1 MNYNYAI
8 ILVLIILIIGY
19 YLYSS
24 VTSAAANRSNLA
36 SGNPGGSPGGDP
48 GNSPLVCTGTQICVT
63 TNTCDTP
70 PAATPMFEFLFEYK
84 HGRTYQQFADV
95 SLDDSGTNSNHLM
108 VIEDTSQKSIG
119 SGILYQYFNPSCSGN
134 SMCNAT
140 SKSPYAMLICPSTYS
155 AGNTGNITINK
166 YIGVVVNYTF
176 VSSSLPYTKANVM
189 NPNNKKIITQN
200 ITDPLATTSSFLGVC
215 DLTSWYNSLTIA
227 GHTDLVGVYVPNST
241 LPTINGKTAINPWI
255 SDMNIINDSSDTIY
269 NNTTSVPYGVTVTS
283 YLINSLSTSPPY
295 NVLYF

>member
-8 ILVLIILIIGY
+8 ILVLIILIIVY
-19 YLYSS
+19 YLYSAGIS
-24 VTSAAANRSNLA
+24 TSNNNNNST
-36 SGNPGGSPGGDP
+36 NPGPSNP
-48 GNSPLVCTGTQICVT
+48 VTCTGNQICVT

-70 PAATPMFEFLFEYK
+70 PLATPMFEFLFEYK
-84 HGRTYQQFADV
+84 HGSTYQQFADV

-108 VIEDTSQKSIG
+108 VIEDTSQKTIG
-119 SGILYQYFNPSCSGN
+119 SGILYQYFITGCSGN

-155 AGNTGNITINK
+155 AGNTNNTTINK

-189 NPNNKKIITQN
+189 NPNNTKIITQN

-227 GHTDLVGVYVPNST
+227 GHKDSVGVYVPNST

-269 NNTTSVPYGVTVTS
+269 NNTSFIPYGVTVTS